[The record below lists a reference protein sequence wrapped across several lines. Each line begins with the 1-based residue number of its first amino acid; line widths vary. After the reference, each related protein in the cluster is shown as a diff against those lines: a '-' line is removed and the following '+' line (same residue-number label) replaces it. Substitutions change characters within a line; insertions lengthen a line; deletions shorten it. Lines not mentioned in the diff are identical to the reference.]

1 MTTTTAMTNKKLR
14 ILPSLQR
21 ASGDPYASRPET
33 RPPNFEIVE
42 GGKVLLVRNLDA
54 RCEQRLSA
62 IWRPGIVGTWKTLGS
77 VLIQPETM
85 RPSSVAKCDSLYTLA
100 VRLPGDA
107 STEPGGLRVFARGDA
122 YAEPG
127 GRAPEF
133 REVARKLSGGGD
145 AGVGASWRDL
155 WGRRAPD
162 ARPRSQTPF
171 RDAWRDVWSDF
182 KDTVSDELAWRS
194 GGQREAATG
203 FSFGDKKW
211 RYFQMYRLTGS
222 GEPRLIVQRG
232 PVLLTEREVA
242 DEMFGW
248 REIEQKYG
256 GILSINR
263 WTYSPESGWRRT

>member
-1 MTTTTAMTNKKLR
+1 MSLK

-21 ASGDPYASRPET
+21 ASGDPYGSAKRDLRPT
-33 RPPNFEIVE
+33 FEVVE
-42 GGKVLLVRNLDA
+42 GGKVLLVRNLVA

-127 GRAPEF
+127 GKAPEF
-133 REVARKLSGGGD
+133 REVARKLSGD
-145 AGVGASWRDL
+145 D
-155 WGRRAPD
+155 
-162 ARPRSQTPF
+162 
-171 RDAWRDVWSDF
+171 
-182 KDTVSDELAWRS
+182 
-194 GGQREAATG
+194 GQREAATG

-211 RYFQMYRLTGS
+211 RYFQVYRLTGT
-222 GEPRLIVQRG
+222 GEPRLIAQRG

-248 REIEQKYG
+248 RETEQKYG
-256 GILSINR
+256 GILSVNR

>member
-1 MTTTTAMTNKKLR
+1 MSLK

-21 ASGDPYASRPET
+21 ASGDPYGVAKRDLRPT
-33 RPPNFEIVE
+33 FEVVE
-42 GGKVLLVRNLDA
+42 GGKVLLVRNLHG
-54 RCEQRLSA
+54 RCEQKLVA
-62 IWRPGIVGTWKTLGS
+62 IWRASIVGTWKTLGS
-77 VLIQPETM
+77 VLIQPKTM
-85 RPSSVAKCDSLYTLA
+85 RPSVVAKCDSLYTLA

-107 STEPGGLRVFARGDA
+107 STEPGGLRVYERGDA

-127 GRAPEF
+127 GRAPGF
-133 REVARKLSGGGD
+133 REVARALSTGGS
-145 AGVGASWRDL
+145 AVGASWRDL
-155 WGRRAPD
+155 WYGQRAPE
-162 ARPRSQTPF
+162 ARAGTRTPF
-171 RDAWRDVWSDF
+171 RDAFRDAWRDF

-211 RYFQMYRLTGS
+211 RYFQVYRLTGT

-248 REIEQKYG
+248 RETEQKRG

>member
-21 ASGDPYASRPET
+21 SSGDPYASRPET

-42 GGKVLLVRNLDA
+42 GGKALLVRNLDA
-54 RCEQRLSA
+54 RCEQRLVA
-62 IWRPGIVGTWKTLGS
+62 IWRPALIGTWKTLGS

-100 VRLPGDA
+100 VRLPDDA
-107 STEPGGLRVFARGDA
+107 STEPGALRVFARGDA

-127 GRAPEF
+127 GKAPEF
-133 REVARKLSGGGD
+133 REVARKLSGD
-145 AGVGASWRDL
+145 D
-155 WGRRAPD
+155 
-162 ARPRSQTPF
+162 
-171 RDAWRDVWSDF
+171 
-182 KDTVSDELAWRS
+182 
-194 GGQREAATG
+194 GQREAATG

-211 RYFQMYRLTGS
+211 RYFQVYRLTGS

-248 REIEQKYG
+248 RETEQKYG